1 VTDFLQSNP
10 DGQVLAVDEMSLY
23 FQASTTRVWS
33 PVGETPTV
41 RVSGQREHVHFYGA
55 INVRTGHELAL
66 PVAALDSHSTV
77 TFLSDLLL
85 AYPEQALLLLWD
97 RATWHRGAAVN
108 RLLEAHPRLQTLFFP
123 PASPHL
129 NPQEHVWAQAR
140 EAISH
145 NHHFKHFSELKRAFL
160 HFLSHHPFHFEW
172 LAKYAPS
179 ILFTV

>member
-1 VTDFLQSNP
+1 
-10 DGQVLAVDEMSLY
+10 MSLY

-55 INVRTGHELAL
+55 VNLRTGHELAV
-66 PVAALDSHSTV
+66 PALDLTSLGTLS
-77 TFLSDLLL
+77 FLNDLLL
-85 AYPEQALLLLWD
+85 AYPEQPLLLLWD
-97 RATWHRGAAVN
+97 RATWHRGAAVKG
-108 RLLEAHPRLQTLFFP
+108 LLEAHPRLQTLFFP

-140 EAISH
+140 DSVSH
-145 NHHFKHFSELKRAFL
+145 NHHFKDFSELRQAFL
-160 HFLSHHPFHFEW
+160 HFLSHHLFRFDW

-179 ILFTV
+179 ILSEF